1 MSAGLPVAQE
11 AAGEGV
17 LQRLP
22 EPVAPHETL
31 DAVAVYLR
39 DEVRAAQAHAMDLI
53 RQGRRGYAMYL
64 LTRSVQR
71 QARIIGRH
79 DVETVWAAMAAL
91 PRTPGHRVDDAPVVE
106 GRTWPPRPLAVPGV
120 GPVVPGAQLP
130 VRRAG
135 GA

>member
-1 MSAGLPVAQE
+1 MSAPVP
-11 AAGEGV
+11 AGEGV

-22 EPVAPHETL
+22 EPPAPHETL

-79 DVETVWAAMAAL
+79 DVGEVWSAMAVL
-91 PRTPGHRVDDAPVVE
+91 PRTPGQRADDAPVVE

-120 GPVVPGAQLP
+120 GPVAPGAQLP
-130 VRRAG
+130 VRRTG

>member
-1 MSAGLPVAQE
+1 
-11 AAGEGV
+11 V